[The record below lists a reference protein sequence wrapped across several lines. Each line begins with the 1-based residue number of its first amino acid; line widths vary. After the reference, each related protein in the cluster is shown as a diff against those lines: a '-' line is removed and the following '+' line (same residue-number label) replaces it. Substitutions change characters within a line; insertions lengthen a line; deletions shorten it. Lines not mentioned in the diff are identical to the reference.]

1 MPWGFSIGLLLSIL
15 LSWYCAALN
24 VNVDDIH
31 ICLMIFIYTIYIHIA
46 KDTKFI
52 FFIKV
57 VHRTIPERRNDLVFV
72 NNGIPSDFLDTDNA
86 IATDSGTDGFDINQI
101 TTSVPY
107 FGVLAVGQD
116 PISGDSF
123 PPTIINNGRHANFL
137 ADLLTRNGV
146 GVKIVHGVR
155 EVDKAAIRKL
165 FWVSIMWLLCA
176 DGDRDGD
183 GNDDGG
189 IQNEDMHLINM
200 MQVHERRPND
210 VRDLVQEMIPAA
222 NLLLQKYHYD
232 ESDVCFDN
240 NIDIGSVDEIV
251 EEMEAY
257 SRSMPTSI
265 PNKMKAIDEFAQRN
279 GFLLGMRKTAPQPLH
294 EALIQKVVGY
304 IPGCFTE

>member
-1 MPWGFSIGLLLSIL
+1 M
-15 LSWYCAALN
+15 
-24 VNVDDIH
+24 
-31 ICLMIFIYTIYIHIA
+31 
-46 KDTKFI
+46 
-52 FFIKV
+52 
-57 VHRTIPERRNDLVFV
+57 VFV

-232 ESDVCFDN
+232 ESDVCIIVFEERQCNTN
-240 NIDIGSVDEIV
+240 NHKS
-251 EEMEAY
+251 
-257 SRSMPTSI
+257 
-265 PNKMKAIDEFAQRN
+265 
-279 GFLLGMRKTAPQPLH
+279 PL
-294 EALIQKVVGY
+294 AF
-304 IPGCFTE
+304 P